1 MKDQHPEVQ
10 INDPLNMEEFQEFAQ
25 RACKAYAH
33 EWIDSHAAHEE
44 DPLPPPLA
52 LEDAHAS
59 FEREPEPQDF
69 FASAPILTSVKSE
82 PEPQDGSAGA
92 AEPSLAGVAV
102 AAGPPQ
108 AEVAEPRDSSY
119 AQQEEHCEAYV
130 QWHQEAMNQRAVAE
144 AELLH
149 IVESIVQ
156 HIAVT
161 DGDQELTVRRFGS
174 KVVGTELMG
183 SDMDVAVGSSKK
195 KGQFDQVPRPLLPW
209 QAWL

>member
-10 INDPLNMEEFQEFAQ
+10 INDPLNLAEFKEFAD

-33 EWIDSHAAHEE
+33 EWIDSQEQAAREA

-52 LEDAHAS
+52 LEDG
-59 FEREPEPQDF
+59 FER
-69 FASAPILTSVKSE
+69 E

-92 AEPSLAGVAV
+92 AEPSLAGLAV

-161 DGDQELTVRRFGS
+161 DGDQQLTVRRFGS

>member
-1 MKDQHPEVQ
+1 MKDHHPEVQ
-10 INDPLNMEEFQEFAQ
+10 INDPLNLEEFKEFAD

-33 EWIDSHAAHEE
+33 EWIDSHSQAAREA

-52 LEDAHAS
+52 LEDVHAS
-59 FEREPEPQDF
+59 FEREPEPQD
-69 FASAPILTSVKSE
+69 
-82 PEPQDGSAGA
+82 GSAGA
-92 AEPSLAGVAV
+92 AGPSLAGLAV

-108 AEVAEPRDSSY
+108 AEVVEARDEKY
-119 AQQEEHCEAYV
+119 AQQEEHCLAYV
-130 QWHQEAMNQRAVAE
+130 LWHQEAMSRRAVAE
-144 AELLH
+144 GELLH

-161 DGDQELTVRRFGS
+161 EKQELTLQRFGS
-174 KVVGTELMG
+174 SVVGTDLMG
-183 SDMDVAVGSSKK
+183 SDLDVAVGSPKK

>member
-10 INDPLNMEEFQEFAQ
+10 INDPLNMEEFKEFAD

-59 FEREPEPQDF
+59 FEREPEPQD
-69 FASAPILTSVKSE
+69 
-82 PEPQDGSAGA
+82 GSAGA
-92 AEPSLAGVAV
+92 AGPSLAGLAV

-130 QWHQEAMNQRAVAE
+130 LWHQEAMSQRAVAE
-144 AELLH
+144 GELLH

-161 DGDQELTVRRFGS
+161 DDQFQELTVQKFGS
-174 KVVGTELMG
+174 SVVGTELMG
-183 SDMDVAVGSSKK
+183 SDMDVAVGSSIK

>member
-10 INDPLNMEEFQEFAQ
+10 INDPLNMEEFLEFAQ

-52 LEDAHAS
+52 LEDVHAS
-59 FEREPEPQDF
+59 FER
-69 FASAPILTSVKSE
+69 E

-92 AEPSLAGVAV
+92 AEPSLAGLAV
-102 AAGPPQ
+102 AAGPLQ
-108 AEVAEPRDSSY
+108 AEVVEARDPSY
-119 AQQEEHCEAYV
+119 LQQEEHCLAYV
-130 QWHQEAMNQRAVAE
+130 LWHQEAMSRRDVALR
-144 AELLH
+144 ELLH

-161 DGDQELTVRRFGS
+161 DNQELTVQRFGS
-174 KVVGTELMG
+174 SVVGTELMG
-183 SDMDVAVGSSKK
+183 SDVDVAVGSPKK